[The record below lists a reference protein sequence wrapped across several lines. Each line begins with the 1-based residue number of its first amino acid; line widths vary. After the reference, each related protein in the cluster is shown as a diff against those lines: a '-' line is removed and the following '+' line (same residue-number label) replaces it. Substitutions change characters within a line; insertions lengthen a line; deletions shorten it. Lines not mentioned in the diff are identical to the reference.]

1 MSSGQEIREIEEG
14 KSRKNET
21 LLVKKTPELIGK
33 ISQLSNKPSINDGR
47 LINNN
52 NLITPNYE
60 LEDEGEVM
68 DYMNE
73 REPLVVK
80 QPKGK
85 SSSARAKG
93 SSLSSGK
100 HLKSSR
106 PRPRNGRSRS
116 RSKSPGHSLYD
127 DPYGDFTGG
136 DLFDES
142 FLNKGPMGGIQGA
155 VPTEPKVMYK
165 RNKKGILKP
174 VVVNQPNGSTGSGL
188 SDWKEGIQ
196 PQSARAGWI
205 DEQTDD
211 SDNSDVF
218 RAVRKPPSDSTFQI
232 YVILAVIVLITA
244 TVGSVKLWEF
254 FYGKPKIKENFFDF
268 SVDPDKDD

>member
-14 KSRKNET
+14 KSRKNQT
-21 LLVKKTPELIGK
+21 LLMNNTSTPGLISK
-33 ISQLSNKPSINDGR
+33 ISQLDKIPSIKDG
-47 LINNN
+47 LLTNNN
-52 NLITPNYE
+52 NLIAPNYE

-85 SSSARAKG
+85 SSS
-93 SSLSSGK
+93 SSSHSK
-100 HLKSSR
+100 PSHSKPSHSKPSR
-106 PRPRNGRSRS
+106 PRSRSGRSRS

-127 DPYGDFTGG
+127 DPYGG
-136 DLFDES
+136 DLFDDS
-142 FLNKGPMGGIQGA
+142 FLKKGSRGGIQGA
-155 VPTEPKVMYK
+155 VSTEPKVMYK

-174 VVVNQPNGSTGSGL
+174 VVVNQPHGSTGIC
-188 SDWKEGIQ
+188 DWKEGIQ
-196 PQSARAGWI
+196 PQSARAGWV

-218 RAVRKPPSDSTFQI
+218 RAVRKPPSDSTFQV
-232 YVILAVIVLITA
+232 YVILAVIVLIIG
-244 TVGSVKLWEF
+244 TVGSVKLWELI
-254 FYGKPKIKENFFDF
+254 YGKPKIKENLFDF
-268 SVDPDKDD
+268 TMDDKDD